1 MRSGTQKHACEARR
15 DGRMAAR
22 ARGTTAGSRG
32 GKGGRRRRR
41 AVAKARGRRAVAK
54 ARGRRAV
61 ARALETT
68 SVRIM
73 NGRSV
78 GFLWYA
84 GTGVA
89 VAVVCPP

>member
-1 MRSGTQKHACEARR
+1 MRSGAQKHAREARR

-22 ARGTTAGSRG
+22 ARRTAARACG
-32 GKGGRRRRR
+32 GKGTRRR
-41 AVAKARGRRAVAK
+41 RRAVAK

-84 GTGVA
+84 GTGVV